1 MVFIMCIRQQ
11 RFRMLHVIAA
21 CFITISL
28 AYLILDFNQVIVPF
42 RLSDEKIQM
51 KRYGDQLLIDTRTS
65 SQRKIVNRRTCCLSS
80 DRMEDICG
88 QTNCTSPL
96 CSSPEV
102 SNQLL
107 KSDGQNAFFIETSGS
122 GALNIRQACAVESLA
137 FHNPNLS
144 VTVLFM
150 DSNGDMMKFNVRSSK
165 EAGNVEKLKDKYSNI
180 QFIIADLN
188 EYMAGTSMEKWYHCN
203 DWRQGPYRISHLSD
217 ALRFLTLHKY
227 GGYYFDLDV
236 ILLRP
241 VTYYRNFVA
250 AESGVDFGS
259 SVIHADYGHPIMQL
273 AVQDF
278 PLNYKYGG
286 IYM

>member
-1 MVFIMCIRQQ
+1 MT
-11 RFRMLHVIAA
+11 IA
-21 CFITISL
+21 FK
-28 AYLILDFNQVIVPF
+28 
-42 RLSDEKIQM
+42 EW
-51 KRYGDQLLIDTRTS
+51 
-65 SQRKIVNRRTCCLSS
+65 
-80 DRMEDICG
+80 
-88 QTNCTSPL
+88 
-96 CSSPEV
+96 
-102 SNQLL
+102 
-107 KSDGQNAFFIETSGS
+107 
-122 GALNIRQACAVESLA
+122 NII
-137 FHNPNLS
+137 
-144 VTVLFM
+144 
-150 DSNGDMMKFNVRSSK
+150 
-165 EAGNVEKLKDKYSNI
+165 EKLKDKYSNI
-180 QFIIADLN
+180 QFIIANLN

-286 IYM
+286 IITCISPNTFCLAL